1 MNVRW
6 DIPNDCWVFKIV
18 RLVNFP
24 SSPVFRLPR
33 PRPLGITSVIAT
45 RQWWCEASHDPAA
58 PTVARHTEIRRSLVL
73 MEHTWRM
80 PSSVRIG
87 EHFQKKWE
95 VGMFWMVLIPLI
107 VQKSC
112 YHHLGCIKMLYQR
125 VRIFLVF
132 RFEWNRPVPFDWWV
146 GNAKKWTED
155 SKATLVFLFPKNSP
169 YFIPTFWTPVGWF
182 LVVPG
187 RMRSEF
193 LLSALYVLYRL
204 EGLPRLLVKGTAPIS
219 WAFYLRPSIFW

>member
-6 DIPNDCWVFKIV
+6 DIHNDCWVFKIV

-24 SSPVFRLPR
+24 SSPVFRLPL
-33 PRPLGITSVIAT
+33 RPLGITSVIAT

-87 EHFQKKWE
+87 EHFRKKWE
-95 VGMFWMVLIPLI
+95 VGGFWMVLIPLI

-112 YHHLGCIKMLYQR
+112 YDHLGCIKMLYQR

-155 SKATLVFLFPKNSP
+155 SKATLFFCFSKKFPWFNPKILTSP
-169 YFIPTFWTPVGWF
+169 NLLGGFGLCQDACARSFYCQRFTYYIDSKASDELGCQPSFFWD
-182 LVVPG
+182 
-187 RMRSEF
+187 
-193 LLSALYVLYRL
+193 SAFF
-204 EGLPRLLVKGTAPIS
+204 GKG
-219 WAFYLRPSIFW
+219 